1 MKMRS
6 LHAFFLFF
14 LVTIWLVP
22 AVHAQAPGVT
32 QDTITVGAIL
42 DMSGIMVIELTQQYY
57 GQLAYVQKAF
67 DEGIYKRKIK
77 IVAEDGRYDP
87 AQHLAAGKLLL
98 DRDNVFCFVNS
109 VGTSPTIALN
119 ELLEARKVPL
129 VSVSAQSRRLAVPF
143 KKYIFNQMVAYHD
156 QARIC
161 VDYIL
166 SKAPKAKIAMMCQ
179 DDDFGH
185 EGREGFLEQCKKH
198 GVEPAG
204 VVTYQRGAK
213 DLSSPVLKTK
223 SLNPDYVINHAVAP
237 QGAAI
242 MKEAQKLGW
251 KPNWVVMS
259 GLPVGHFI
267 SLSGE
272 ALDFA
277 GDVYAVVVNF
287 LPDGDSPG
295 ALEYQEAVKKYQ
307 PKAETNNANSM
318 WGYGYSKIL
327 VEGLKRAEAANDLTR
342 EGLIR
347 ALETLKDFHTGVF
360 PPITYTPTSHAAPDQ
375 CMIAKRHGSTW
386 VAVTGEWVKA
396 K

>member
-1 MKMRS
+1 MNSRS
-6 LHAFFLFF
+6 VVTLMLSS
-14 LVTIWLVP
+14 LVTMSL
-22 AVHAQAPGVT
+22 AAAGHAQAPGVT
-32 QDTITVGAIL
+32 PDTVTVGAIL
-42 DMSGIMVIELTQQYY
+42 DMSGPVVIELTQQYY

-77 IVAEDGRYDP
+77 IVAEDGGYDP
-87 AQHLAAGKLLL
+87 AKHLAAGKLLL

-129 VSVSAQSRRLAVPF
+129 VSPSAQSNRLAVPF
-143 KKYIFNQMVAYHD
+143 KRYIFNQMAAYYD

-161 VDYIL
+161 VDYIV
-166 SKAPKAKIAMMCQ
+166 SKDPKARIAMICQ

-185 EGREGFLEQCKKH
+185 EGRDGFLEQCKKH
-198 GVEPAG
+198 GIEPVG

-213 DLSSPVLKTK
+213 DLSSPVIKLK
-223 SLNPDYVINHAVAP
+223 SLNPDYVINHGIAAP
-237 QGAAI
+237 GAAI
-242 MKEAQKLGW
+242 MKEAQKLSW
-251 KPNWVVMS
+251 RPKWVVMS

-267 SLSGE
+267 QLSGE

-277 GDVYAVVVNF
+277 GDIHGVMLNY

-295 ALEYQEAVKKYQ
+295 AVEYREAVKKYQ
-307 PKAETNNANSM
+307 PKAETNNSNSM
-318 WGYGYSKIL
+318 WGYGYSKVL

-342 EGLIR
+342 EGLIK
-347 ALETLKDFHTGVF
+347 ALETLKDFETGVF
-360 PPITYTPTSHAAPDQ
+360 PPITYTSTSHSAPAS
-375 CMIAKRHGSTW
+375 CMLVKRSGASW
-386 VAVTGEWVKA
+386 VAVTGEWIKA